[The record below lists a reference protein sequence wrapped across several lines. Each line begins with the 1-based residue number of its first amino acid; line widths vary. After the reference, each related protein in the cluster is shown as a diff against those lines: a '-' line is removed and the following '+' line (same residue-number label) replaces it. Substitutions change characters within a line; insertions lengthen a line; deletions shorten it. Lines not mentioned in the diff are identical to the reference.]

1 MSKVLWK
8 QWGKFRQ
15 VYWSIVM
22 KPVFGTGFSGY
33 WSVNENPPHFIHEI
47 NTIAYDVSDV
57 NLFPPTLMRFPPKNK
72 DNSVR
77 PILLFANF
85 LSEISCLQVKA
96 LIIMISLQSIVSK
109 FHIRDLKQ
117 RRRQQQRQKTIGF
130 MNKTTAQHF
139 SVTRFLVH
147 FFGAH
152 YTTTTWNLLMRRFM
166 EDVDILRQIF
176 PSLFEHG

>member
-1 MSKVLWK
+1 MTSATLI
-8 QWGKFRQ
+8 
-15 VYWSIVM
+15 YS
-22 KPVFGTGFSGY
+22 PPPDL
-33 WSVNENPPHFIHEI
+33 NEI
-47 NTIAYDVSDV
+47 
-57 NLFPPTLMRFPPKNK
+57 PPKNK

-130 MNKTTAQHF
+130 MNKTTALHF

-147 FFGAH
+147 FFVAH
-152 YTTTTWNLLMRRFM
+152 YTTTT
-166 EDVDILRQIF
+166 
-176 PSLFEHG
+176 